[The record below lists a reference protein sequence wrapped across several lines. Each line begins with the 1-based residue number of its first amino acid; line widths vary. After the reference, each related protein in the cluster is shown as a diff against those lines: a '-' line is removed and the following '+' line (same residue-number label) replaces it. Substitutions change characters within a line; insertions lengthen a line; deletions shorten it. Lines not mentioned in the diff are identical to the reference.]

1 LPPASKI
8 GFAAL
13 PRLRTDDLA
22 TALRRLPAFALTF
35 LAAAF
40 LVAFAERLIA
50 LPAIGVHSRRH
61 SIDGETMQD
70 RVGADGEHAEFNG

>member
-1 LPPASKI
+1 
-8 GFAAL
+8 
-13 PRLRTDDLA
+13 LA

-35 LAAAF
+35 LAAAAF